1 MKRTSKNKP
10 TYDLEMNLRNKG
22 YKHIIGVDEAGRG
35 PLMGP
40 VVAAAVHI
48 PEGFDTAGI
57 NDSKKL
63 SSKNRELFYNKIIEE
78 CDTSFYTIDNT
89 TIDSI
94 NILEATKMC
103 MRYAMMGIT
112 KADYALIDGNFI
124 PDFLDMPAECV
135 VGGDGKSVSIAAAS
149 IVAKVT
155 RDRMVMEMHEQ
166 YPIYGWDRNKGY
178 GTKEHREMI
187 VLYGATPYH
196 RKSFSRVKEYVK

>member
-1 MKRTSKNKP
+1 VKTKP
-10 TYDLEMNLRNKG
+10 TYDLELGLKNKG
-22 YKHIIGVDEAGRG
+22 CKYIIGVDEAGRG

-48 PEGFDTAGI
+48 PEGFDTTGI
-57 NDSKKL
+57 NDSKRL
-63 SSKNRELFYNKIIEE
+63 SSKKRELFYNKIRKE
-78 CDTSFYTIDNT
+78 CDFAFYTVDNA

-94 NILEATKMC
+94 NIREATKMC
-103 MRYAMMGIT
+103 MRYAILGIT
-112 KADYALIDGNFI
+112 EADYALIDGNFI
-124 PDFLDMPAECV
+124 PEFLDIPAECV
-135 VGGDGKSVSIAAAS
+135 IGGDSKSVSIAAAS
-149 IVAKVT
+149 IFAKVT